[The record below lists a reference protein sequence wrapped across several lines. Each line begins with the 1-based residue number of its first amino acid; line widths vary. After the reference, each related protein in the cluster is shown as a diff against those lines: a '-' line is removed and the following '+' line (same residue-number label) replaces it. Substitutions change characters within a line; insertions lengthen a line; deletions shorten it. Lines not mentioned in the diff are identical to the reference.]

1 MMNLTRKEA
10 QFLKA
15 EFEYLLTYL
24 EEMKLDYQFHAQE
37 QYQLSDVD
45 MKDETYHAFLELNE
59 HRDRIRRI
67 RKKQKM
73 YANIQHKVKK
83 YLSEPKNS

>member
-15 EFEYLLTYL
+15 EFESLLTSL
-24 EEMKLDYQFHAQE
+24 EDMKLNYQGYAQE
-37 QYQLSDVD
+37 EYEMADVD
-45 MKDETYHAFLELNE
+45 RKDETAEEFSNLNKC
-59 HRDRIRRI
+59 RDQIRRI

-83 YLSEPKNS
+83 YLSEPKNM

>member
-1 MMNLTRKEA
+1 MNLTRKEA

-15 EFEYLLTYL
+15 EFESLLTYL
-24 EEMKLDYQFHAQE
+24 EDMKLDYQCYAQE
-37 QYQLSDVD
+37 QYQMSDVD
-45 MKDETYHAFLELNE
+45 QKDETSEAFLELNE
-59 HRDRIRRI
+59 FRDQIRRI

>member
-1 MMNLTRKEA
+1 MNLTRKEA

-15 EFEYLLTYL
+15 EFESLLTYL
-24 EEMKLDYQFHAQE
+24 ENEKFNWQGYAQE
-37 QYQLSDVD
+37 EYEMADVD
-45 MKDETYHAFLELNE
+45 RKDETAEEFYNLNE
-59 HRDRIRRI
+59 CRDVVRHI

-83 YLSEPKNS
+83 FLSEPKNM